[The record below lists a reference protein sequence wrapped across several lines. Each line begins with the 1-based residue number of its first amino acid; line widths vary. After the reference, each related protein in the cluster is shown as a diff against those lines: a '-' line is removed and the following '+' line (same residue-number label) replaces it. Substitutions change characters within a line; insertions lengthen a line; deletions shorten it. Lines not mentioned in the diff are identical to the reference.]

1 MVYNSISVLTL
12 LSLLLLEISQKKRDS
27 FFQDGWSTLKFKKN
41 FISDALRFVRPLI
54 VIRKFVGKLDNIAV
68 KQDWHSSVQYV
79 FGLDLKVKIDTLKSY
94 KNVSVFF

>member
-1 MVYNSISVLTL
+1 MVYNSISVFTL
-12 LSLLLLEISQKKRDS
+12 LFVDVGNFPEKRDS

-79 FGLDLKVKIDTLKSY
+79 FGLD
-94 KNVSVFF
+94 